1 MRYAPCEISMRKIPF
16 YKIQGN
22 GNDFILIDNRKGIL
36 KGRSLRQLAV
46 TVCRPHV
53 SVGADGLIVIVPSRR
68 ADFKWRFFNSDGS
81 EAEMCG
87 NGSRCAARFAFIKKI
102 APKKMAFET
111 LAGIIHAE
119 VKRDTV
125 KVQLTGASGLRRNI
139 DVPLGNGTRTGH
151 FINTG
156 VPHLVYLSNDLAGED
171 VEGTGRSTRY
181 HDLFKPAG
189 TNVNFI
195 QVLGPHRLRIRTY
208 ERGVEGETLA
218 CGTGAVAA
226 ALIAASLGS
235 ASSPVA
241 IITRGGDQLTIS
253 FRRDGGEFKD
263 IYLEGKTQVVCEGN
277 LYV

>member
-1 MRYAPCEISMRKIPF
+1 M
-16 YKIQGN
+16 QGS

-36 KGRSLRQLAV
+36 KGKNLKDLAV
-46 TVCRPHV
+46 TVCRPHF
-53 SVGADGLIVIVPSRR
+53 SVGADGLIVIVPSRNV
-68 ADFKWRFFNSDGS
+68 DFKWRFFNSDGS

-87 NGSRCAARFAFIKKI
+87 NGSRCAARFAYIKKI
-102 APKKMAFET
+102 APRNMSFET
-111 LAGIIHAE
+111 MAGVIRAQ
-119 VKRDTV
+119 VKSDRV
-125 KVQLTGASGLRRNI
+125 RVQLPGVSGLRRNL
-139 DVPLGNGTRTGH
+139 DVPLESGARTGY

-195 QVLGPHRLRIRTY
+195 QILGPHRLRIRTY